1 VASWALTEV
10 TVLVLVAVYVP
21 PTLMVVVDS
30 QKRRGRRVL
39 GSNGAPLAKR
49 SRVKNGRNFIL
60 NLILVASWR
69 FLWKK
74 ELYH

>member
-1 VASWALTEV
+1 
-10 TVLVLVAVYVP
+10 
-21 PTLMVVVDS
+21 MVVVDS
-30 QKRRGRRVL
+30 QNRRGRRVL

-49 SRVKNGRNFIL
+49 NRVKNERNFIM

-74 ELYH
+74 EL